1 MKNKKVIRILL
12 FFLIIMIMIIN
23 ISNAMSI
30 GTLKGNT
37 NDTADLQTMGDKVV
51 RIVST
56 IGSISSV
63 IVIIVLGIKYMLGSV
78 EEKAEYKKTLVPFLI
93 GAVFIFSASTIAG
106 LIYEFAIK
114 INKWYNV
121 NSNVAYT

>member
-12 FFLIIMIMIIN
+12 FFIIIMIMIIN

-37 NDTADLQTMGDKVV
+37 SDTSELQTVGNKAITVAT
-51 RIVST
+51 T
-56 IGSISSV
+56 IGSVLSV

-78 EEKAEYKKTLVPFLI
+78 EEKAEYKKTLMPFLI
-93 GAVFIFSASTIAG
+93 GALFIFAASTIASM
-106 LIYEFAIK
+106 IYNLAIHLE
-114 INKWYNV
+114 
-121 NSNVAYT
+121 